1 MLTSGFT
8 DLEKL
13 TEIRSIACF
22 LVKVRKKVAE
32 VESIGKLLRMSLPRS
47 RFLLKTHSSRKAP
60 FCALRIKE

>member
-32 VESIGKLLRMSLPRS
+32 VESIGKLLRMSLP
-47 RFLLKTHSSRKAP
+47 LVP
-60 FCALRIKE
+60 FEDP